1 MTTDNSCQEIYDF
14 WLSKPITSNDSD
26 NNTKKIPKLNFLRQF
41 KNINDPDIQ
50 ENEKCLK
57 NGTKKVIC
65 SASKKIYTESIRKL
79 HEEFNETKSA
89 KVSLSVFY
97 NLKPFYRLPPS
108 EKEKQSCL
116 CINCLNPHVLL
127 KPINGYRSSK
137 KLVPHK
143 SLTAYLKQMNSPEA
157 KVPYFS

>member
-1 MTTDNSCQEIYDF
+1 M
-14 WLSKPITSNDSD
+14 
-26 NNTKKIPKLNFLRQF
+26 
-41 KNINDPDIQ
+41 
-50 ENEKCLK
+50 
-57 NGTKKVIC
+57 IC

-97 NLKPFYRLPPS
+97 NLKPFYCLPPS

-127 KPINGYRSSK
+127 KSINGYRSSK
-137 KLVPHK
+137 KLAPHK
-143 SLTAYLKQMNSPEA
+143 SLIAYLKQMKAGDKFDEMSAE
-157 KVPYFS
+157 KVCKYYQYNRVVESYIGKEGKAYRIHKNNPHRS